1 MFILSRQAIMVA
13 YLSMEIGY
21 HDGADLD
28 MAIDHFILVACG
40 TLTITKILLIRLH
53 RDNLSKYMYNA
64 ASDWMYVAQQDHHRE
79 IMLRYANL
87 GRFVFFFQMCSSYI
101 VLTPLILE
109 PLLSFVTVA
118 SLQNVTLSVN
128 VLEQTR
134 AVKLPQEMICPFDAE
149 LVCFGICIVQI
160 VQLIGT
166 ATGNVGSDV
175 FLFGVCMHLCGQL
188 EVLGLELLGFHEGK
202 GGDYWSRSKMVAL
215 VERHCL
221 LLNLARD
228 IVDTLDVILIVQ
240 LIFHATLI
248 CLIGIDQST
257 DSFSLRLSLLDN
269 GIERFG

>member
-1 MFILSRQAIMVA
+1 MVA

-202 GGDYWSRSKMVAL
+202 GGDHWSRSKMVAL

-248 CLIGIDQST
+248 CLIGTDQSS